1 MFAAFALAAGTI
13 ETSKTAALIMIAM
26 MNAAR
31 PDAPLTLSDDLQAR
45 AERRAQ
51 HFCSHPMSH
60 DGWQAFFDGTEYT
73 AMAENLAK
81 GHKDAATAQTA
92 LLGSPPHRANILNW
106 EFRRV
111 GIGLACGVYVQFFA
125 N

>member
-1 MFAAFALAAGTI
+1 MSKAAAI
-13 ETSKTAALIMIAM
+13 IMLAM

-31 PDAPLTLSDDLQAR
+31 GDAPLQIADDLQAR

-60 DGWQAFFDGTEYT
+60 DGWQAYFDGTAYT
-73 AMAENLAK
+73 VMAENLAK
-81 GHKDAATAQTA
+81 GHKDEATALTA
-92 LLGSPPHRANILNW
+92 LLCSPTHRANIMNRA
-106 EFRRV
+106 FRNV
-111 GIGLACGVYVQFFA
+111 GVGFACGVYVQFFG

>member
-1 MFAAFALAAGTI
+1 MSKSAAI
-13 ETSKTAALIMIAM
+13 IMIAM
-26 MNAAR
+26 MNAER
-31 PDAPLTLSDDLQAR
+31 IDAPLTLSDDLQAR

-51 HFCSHPMSH
+51 HFCTHPMSH
-60 DGWQAFFDGTEYT
+60 DGWQSSFENTGYT
-73 AMAENLAK
+73 VMAENLAK

-92 LLGSPPHRANILNW
+92 LLGSSSHRANILNR

-111 GIGLACGVYVQFFA
+111 GIGFACGVYVQFFA